1 MPTFKFLA
9 GVALVA
15 LAGCSNPL
23 AVTRAAPSQIKLPDG
38 TVIAGANGWCVD
50 PSVSRPADETA
61 VVVLGSCAAIGQN
74 AFAPTPDV
82 PGVVT
87 VSVEKPGAVAPT
99 PEQLESFFV
108 SETGRAAL
116 ARDGKASSVEILE
129 TRTDED
135 RLILYTAD
143 QSALPGA
150 SPRTWRAL
158 FDLDGRFVSV
168 SLYGLEDQPFEP
180 DDGRAA
186 LEAQVDHLISANAS

>member
-9 GVALVA
+9 GAALVA

>member
-1 MPTFKFLA
+1 MPIFRILVA
-9 GVALVA
+9 AALVA
-15 LAGCSNPL
+15 LAGCSNPM
-23 AVTRAAPSQIKLPDG
+23 AVTRAAPSKIELPDG
-38 TVIAGANGWCVD
+38 TVIAGTNGWCID
-50 PSVSRPADETA
+50 PSVSRPSDETA

-74 AFAPTPDV
+74 ALAATPDV

-87 VSVEKPGAVAPT
+87 VSVEKPGAIAPT
-99 PEQLESFFV
+99 PEQLETFFV
-108 SETGRAAL
+108 SETGRATL

-129 TRTDED
+129 TRADED
-135 RLILYTAD
+135 RLILYMAD

-158 FDLDGRFVSV
+158 FELGGRFVSV

-186 LEAQVDHLISANAS
+186 LEAQVDHLILANAT

>member
-1 MPTFKFLA
+1 M
-9 GVALVA
+9 
-15 LAGCSNPL
+15 
-23 AVTRAAPSQIKLPDG
+23 AVTRAATSEIALSDG
-38 TVIAGANGWCVD
+38 TVIAGANGWCID
-50 PSVSRPADETA
+50 PSVSRPADDTA

-74 AFAPTPDV
+74 ALAPTPDV

-87 VSVEKPGAVAPT
+87 VSIEQPGAAAPT

-116 ARDGKASSVEILE
+116 ARDGNASSVEILE
-129 TRTDED
+129 TSADDD

-143 QSALPGA
+143 QSALSGA

-158 FDLDGRFVSV
+158 FDLGGRFVSV

-180 DDGRAA
+180 EDGRAA
-186 LEAQVDHLISANAS
+186 LEAQVDHLISVNPT

>member
-1 MPTFKFLA
+1 MPTFKGLA
-9 GVALVA
+9 AAALVA
-15 LAGCSNPL
+15 LAGCSNPM
-23 AVTRAAPSQIKLPDG
+23 AVTRAAPSEIALPDG
-38 TVIAGANGWCVD
+38 TVIAGASGWCID
-50 PSVSRPADETA
+50 PSVSRPTDETA

-74 AFAPTPDV
+74 ALAPAPDV

-158 FDLDGRFVSV
+158 FDLGGRFVSV

-186 LEAQVDHLISANAS
+186 LEAQVDQLISANAT